1 MSNQTLCNVSDLP
14 AEGHTLRI
22 MHGSTPLCVAKQDGN
37 IAVLDDICTHDH
49 KTSLAEGSLCAGC
62 VRCPRHGWAFT
73 RETAILFVS
82 DEDARVVDGRGQD
95 IYIEIE
101 IKRSDFETLIVDRM
115 AENNCPMPQSSQR
128 PLV

>member
-62 VRCPRHGWAFT
+62 VRCPRHGWAFNLQT
-73 RETAILFVS
+73 GEVPHLPSRSL
-82 DEDARVVDGRGQD
+82 RVYPVMIDGT
-95 IYIEIE
+95 EV
-101 IKRSDFETLIVDRM
+101 K
-115 AENNCPMPQSSQR
+115 
-128 PLV
+128 LVNFDPAVRT